1 MAPPFRPRLQAA
13 TDENAFPKTRRIDR
27 AEALR
32 WSIAALIA
40 MGGGYAHPSVWVP
53 FVLVGNGEQ

>member
-1 MAPPFRPRLQAA
+1 VDSEAA
-13 TDENAFPKTRRIDR
+13 IAITTGAVNTMKAEPKIGR

-32 WSIAALIA
+32 RSIVALITK
-40 MGGGYAHPSVWVP
+40 GYTHPSVWVP